1 MKYIIVGLGNFGSTL
16 AVRLTEMGHEV
27 LGVDA
32 RFEVV
37 EQLKNKVSHVV
48 SLDTSKA
55 SAYGNLPIRRS
66 SGGYW

>member
-27 LGVDA
+27 FGVDA

-37 EQLKNKVSHVV
+37 EQHKNKIYS
-48 SLDTSKA
+48 
-55 SAYGNLPIRRS
+55 IQI
-66 SGGYW
+66 